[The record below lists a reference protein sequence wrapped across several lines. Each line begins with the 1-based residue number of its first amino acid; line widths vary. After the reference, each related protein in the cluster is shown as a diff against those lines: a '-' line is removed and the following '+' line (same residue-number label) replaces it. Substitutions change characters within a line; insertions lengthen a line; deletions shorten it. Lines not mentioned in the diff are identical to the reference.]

1 MKTLTDVF
9 FGGISPVDQLTGII
23 QQSGLKVMT
32 QAELNTKK
40 MIDSDIEKLESQGC
54 QDVEAGS
61 NGGYWFECDDYT
73 YYVDCPGDNL
83 SETLQMAE
91 LYSPCCGEYVDQDWM
106 ICPCCKEH
114 V

>member
-9 FGGISPVDQLTGII
+9 FGGISPVDQLTEII
-23 QQSGLKVMT
+23 TQSGLNTMT
-32 QAELNTKK
+32 QKEL
-40 MIDSDIEKLESQGC
+40 DIKQLEDQGFKY
-54 QDVEAGS
+54 VEEDAS
-61 NGGYWFECDDYT
+61 EGYWFESDGYT
-73 YYVDCPGDNL
+73 YYVDAPYEDALN
-83 SETLQMAE
+83 TLAMAE

>member
-23 QQSGLKVMT
+23 EQSGLKVMT
-32 QAELNTKK
+32 QKE
-40 MIDSDIEKLESQGC
+40 IDIKVLEDQGF
-54 QDVEAGS
+54 DNVEEDAKE
-61 NGGYWFECDDYT
+61 GYWFDCDGYI
-73 YYVDCPGDNL
+73 YYVDCPGDDAQ
-83 SETLQMAE
+83 ETLNMAE
-91 LYSPCCGEYVDQDWM
+91 LYSPCCAEYVDPDWM

>member
-23 QQSGLKVMT
+23 EQSGLKVMNKQEPNNQT
-32 QAELNTKK
+32 QKE
-40 MIDSDIEKLESQGC
+40 IDIKILEDQGFKY
-54 QDVEAGS
+54 VEEDPKE
-61 NGGYWFECDDYT
+61 GYWFESDGYT
-73 YYVDCPGDNL
+73 YYVDAPYDDALN
-83 SETLQMAE
+83 TLAMAE

>member
-23 QQSGLKVMT
+23 KNSGLKVMT
-32 QAELNTKK
+32 QKEL
-40 MIDSDIEKLESQGC
+40 DIKILEEQGFKH
-54 QDVEAGS
+54 VEEDP
-61 NGGYWFECDDYT
+61 NQGYWFECDDYT
-73 YYVDCPGDNL
+73 YYVDAPYEDALN
-83 SETLQMAE
+83 TLNMAE